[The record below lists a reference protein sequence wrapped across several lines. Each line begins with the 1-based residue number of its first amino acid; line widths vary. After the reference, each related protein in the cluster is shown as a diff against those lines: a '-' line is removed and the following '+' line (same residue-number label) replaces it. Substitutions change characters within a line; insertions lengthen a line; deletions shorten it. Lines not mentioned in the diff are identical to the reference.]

1 MDTLQD
7 LNQSRRNPLARERL
21 GAFSCPKEAM
31 KLALAYMPVQSGAD
45 HSAGV
50 AHIARAL
57 NASLDGAPIDAD
69 ALAFACRTV
78 GVDFAS
84 AVFALANARL
94 VVLKGDQL
102 FLGPLGHA
110 LLVSAYIG

>member
-1 MDTLQD
+1 MRASAWGLF
-7 LNQSRRNPLARERL
+7 RARKK
-21 GAFSCPKEAM
+21 PM
-31 KLALAYMPVQSGAD
+31 KIALAYSMPVQSGAD

-94 VVLKGDQL
+94 VVLNGDQL